1 MSRLMSFEFNPR
13 NLQFTFQSEMAQ
25 KRQKLLILISVVLS
39 LTIGTCAFT
48 YNWHLK
54 VVMLC
59 LVEVLC
65 SSLLSTDSIGFQCLV
80 CQTEKEPNIRG
91 LKVSFTQSP
100 SHPARRSSPNI
111 YEIMNI

>member
-1 MSRLMSFEFNPR
+1 MSFEFNPR

-25 KRQKLLILISVVLS
+25 KRQKLLIHISVVLS

-48 YNWHLK
+48 KNWRLK

-65 SSLLSTDSIGFQCLV
+65 SSLLRVNRLSVLSMSNRKRAKHKRTESIV
-80 CQTEKEPNIRG
+80 HTKPI
-91 LKVSFTQSP
+91 T
-100 SHPARRSSPNI
+100 SSA
-111 YEIMNI
+111 EIIS